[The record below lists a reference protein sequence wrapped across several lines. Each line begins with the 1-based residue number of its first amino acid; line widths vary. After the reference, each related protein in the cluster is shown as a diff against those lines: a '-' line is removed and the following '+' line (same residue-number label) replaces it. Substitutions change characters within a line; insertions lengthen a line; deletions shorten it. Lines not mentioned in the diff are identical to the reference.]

1 MGFSQGNHQKFDV
14 PLLPLRDVVVFP
26 GTVMPLFVGRSRS
39 VAALDAAM
47 KQGKQIVLLTQKT
60 SVENQ
65 DPTADDLYDV
75 GTLATILQMLRL
87 PDDTIKVLVEG
98 QVRCRINQVQDNG
111 ECFVADIER
120 IEDQPEDAACRINQV
135 QDNGECFV
143 ADIERIEDKP
153 EDAATVQVLFN
164 QVQTQF
170 EAFAKMNRKIPN
182 EVVLS
187 VKEIKDANQLVD
199 VVAAHINLKLAQ
211 KQEVLALS
219 GVQTRLEHLLTVIE
233 GEIDLNEVEGR
244 IRKRVK
250 TQMERNQREYY
261 LNEQIKAIQKELGN
275 LDDSGKDEFERFAE
289 RIVESGMPEAATK
302 QATAELK
309 KLKSMPPMSAE
320 ASVVRNYLD
329 WLLDIPWKKR
339 TRVHRDLVKAQEL
352 LNARHYG
359 LDKVKERILE
369 YLAVQSR
376 VKHLRGPILCLVGPP
391 GVGKTSLAQSIA
403 EATHREYV
411 RFSLGGVRDEAEIR
425 GHRRTYL
432 GAMPGKIIQKLSKVK
447 VKNPLFLLDEI
458 DKMARDVRGDPASAL
473 LEVLDPEQ
481 HKHFSD
487 HYLDVDYD
495 LSEVMFVATSN
506 SMDIPAALLDRME
519 VIRLSGYTEQEKH
532 HIAQDHLWAKQLE
545 DHGLKTS
552 ELVLTPAALTAII
565 QTYTREAGVRS
576 LDRELAKLARKAV
589 KHIMLGEKHAP
600 ITIDVDD
607 LEAYLG
613 VARYR
618 FGLADTQ
625 NRIGQVTGLAWTSVG
640 GELLTLEATVMPGKG
655 RLVRTGKLGD
665 VMKESIEAAMSVV
678 RARGD
683 QLGIVADYFEKQD
696 FHLHVPEGATPKD
709 GPSAGIGICVALV
722 SAATGIPVRCT
733 VAMTGEIT
741 LRGEVLPIGGLKE
754 KLLAA
759 LRGGITTVLIP
770 HDNVRDLKDVP
781 DEVKNVL
788 DIQPVRW
795 IDEVLALSLERM
807 PEPALACEMGVKTA
821 SDPESVTITH

>member
-1 MGFSQGNHQKFDV
+1 MGFLQTDNKRFDI

-26 GTVMPLFVGRSRS
+26 GTVMPLFVGRVRS
-39 VAALDAAM
+39 VAALDSAM
-47 KQGKQIVLLTQKT
+47 KQGKQILLLTQQT
-60 SVENQ
+60 SIENQ
-65 DPTADDLYDV
+65 EPSASDLYDV

-87 PDDTIKVLVEG
+87 PDNTIKVLVEG
-98 QVRCRINQVQDNG
+98 QVRCRVNQIQDNG
-111 ECFVADIER
+111 DHFVADVER
-120 IEDQPEDAACRINQV
+120 IDDLPDDVKEVEALFHRV
-135 QDNGECFV
+135 QE
-143 ADIERIEDKP
+143 
-153 EDAATVQVLFN
+153 
-164 QVQTQF
+164 QF
-170 EAFAKMNRKIPN
+170 ESFAKLNRKIPN

-187 VKEIKDANQLVD
+187 VKELSDPNQLVD
-199 VVAAHINLKLAQ
+199 VVAAHLNLKLAQ
-211 KQEVLALS
+211 KQEILALS
-219 GVQTRLEHLLTVIE
+219 GVQKRLDHLLTLIE
-233 GEIDLNEVEGR
+233 SEIDLNEVEGR

-250 TQMERNQREYY
+250 TQMEKNQREYY
-261 LNEQIKAIQKELGN
+261 LNEQIKAINKELGS
-275 LDDSGKDEFERFAE
+275 LDDSGKDEFEVFAQ
-289 RIVESGMPEAATK
+289 RIAESGMSEEATK
-302 QATAELK
+302 QATSELK

-320 ASVVRNYLD
+320 ATVVRNYLD
-329 WLLDIPWKKR
+329 WLLDVPWKKR

-359 LDKVKERILE
+359 LDKVKDRILE

-376 VKHLRGPILCLVGPP
+376 VKHQRGPILCLVGPP
-391 GVGKTSLAQSIA
+391 GVGKTSLARSIA

-432 GAMPGKIIQKLSKVK
+432 GAMPGKIIQKMSKVK

-458 DKMARDVRGDPASAL
+458 DKMARDFRGDPAAAL

-487 HYLDVDYD
+487 HYLDVDFD
-495 LSEVMFVATSN
+495 LSEVMFVATAN
-506 SMDIPAALLDRME
+506 SMDIPEALLDRME
-519 VIRLSGYTEQEKH
+519 IIRLAGYTEQEKH

-545 DHGLKTS
+545 DHGLKAT
-552 ELVLTPAALTAII
+552 ELVLTPAALTSII

-589 KHIMLGEKHAP
+589 KQLMLGEKETP
-600 ITIDVDD
+600 IVIDVDD
-607 LEAYLG
+607 IESYLG

-625 NRIGQVTGLAWTSVG
+625 NRVGQVTGLAWTSVG

-683 QLGIVADYFEKQD
+683 QLGIVSDYFEKHD

-709 GPSAGIGICVALV
+709 GPSAGIGICTALV
-722 SAATGIPVRCT
+722 SAATGIPVSCT

-759 LRGGITTVLIP
+759 LRGGITMVLIP

-781 DEVKNVL
+781 DEVKNAL
-788 DIQPVRW
+788 EIHPVRW
-795 IDEVLALSLERM
+795 IDDVLALALETVPKPIVQTETM
-807 PEPALACEMGVKTA
+807 VTVAA
-821 SDPESVTITH
+821 SADTGAITH

>member
-1 MGFSQGNHQKFDV
+1 MGFLQDEQKKFDI

-47 KQGKQIVLLTQKT
+47 KQGKKILLLTQKT
-60 SVENQ
+60 AIENQ
-65 DPTADDLYDV
+65 EPTAEDLYDV
-75 GTLATILQMLRL
+75 GTLAAILQMLRL

-98 QVRCRINQVQDNG
+98 QVRCRIKQVLDNG
-111 ECFVADIER
+111 DHFVADIER
-120 IEDQPEDAACRINQV
+120 IDEESGDTKEVAA
-135 QDNGECFV
+135 
-143 ADIERIEDKP
+143 
-153 EDAATVQVLFN
+153 LFN
-164 QVQTQF
+164 QVQEQF
-170 EAFAKMNRKIPN
+170 ESFGKINRKIPN

-187 VKEIKDANQLVD
+187 VKDIKDPNQLVD
-199 VVAAHINLKLAQ
+199 IVAAHLNLKLAQ
-211 KQEVLALS
+211 KQEILALS
-219 GVQTRLEHLLTVIE
+219 GVQKRLEHLLNIIE
-233 GEIDLNEVEGR
+233 GEIDLNEVDGR

-289 RIVESGMPEAATK
+289 RIVESGMPEEATK

-320 ASVVRNYLD
+320 ASVVRNYLE

-339 TRVHRDLVKAQEL
+339 TRVHNDLVKAQAL

-359 LDKVKERILE
+359 LDKVKDRILE
-369 YLAVQSR
+369 YLAVQAR

-391 GVGKTSLAQSIA
+391 GVGKTSLARSIA

-432 GAMPGKIIQKLSKVK
+432 GAMPGKIIQKMSKVK

-458 DKMARDVRGDPASAL
+458 DKMARDFRGDPASAL

-506 SMDIPAALLDRME
+506 SMDIPEALLDRME

-545 DHGLKTS
+545 DHGLKES
-552 ELVLTPAALTAII
+552 ELILTPAALTAII

-589 KHIMLGEKHAP
+589 KHIMLTEKSTP

-607 LEAYLG
+607 IEDYLG

-625 NRIGQVTGLAWTSVG
+625 NRVGQVTGLAWTSVG
-640 GELLTLEATVMPGKG
+640 GELLTLEATVMAGKG

-665 VMKESIEAAMSVV
+665 VMKESIEAAMSVL
-678 RARGD
+678 RARSD
-683 QLGIVADYFEKQD
+683 QFGIARDYFENQD

-709 GPSAGIGICVALV
+709 GPSAGIGICTALV

-733 VAMTGEIT
+733 LAMTGEIT

-770 HDNVRDLKDVP
+770 HDNVRDLKDIP

-788 DIQPVRW
+788 NIRPVRW
-795 IDEVLALSLERM
+795 IDEVLSLALEYM
-807 PEPALACEMGVKTA
+807 PTAIQQVKA
-821 SDPESVTITH
+821 ELD